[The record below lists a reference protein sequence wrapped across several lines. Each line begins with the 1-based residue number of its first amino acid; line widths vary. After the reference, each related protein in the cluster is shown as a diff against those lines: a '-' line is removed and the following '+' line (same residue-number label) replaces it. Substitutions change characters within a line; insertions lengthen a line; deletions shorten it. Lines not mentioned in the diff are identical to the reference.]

1 VEDMQF
7 VSFIASLVL
16 IVVISQQSTMGLPV
30 SEEPIEKE
38 CSEGLKLVEGECV
51 PVDRIRNSAGFKR
64 PVRGSRTRF
73 APKEESFVYTEKP
86 VVIKEEPALEKQG
99 ACREGWEHGKYGIC
113 QEMKQPKPTKLTR
126 EPKPVLEEDAEPKSA
141 LEDDRKPKPAL
152 EEDSEQKP
160 ALKEHRRPKPV
171 REEDAEPKPV
181 LKDDRRPKLALE
193 EDAEP
198 KPALKEDRRPK
209 PVREEEDEPKSDL
222 KENRRP
228 KPALE
233 EDAEPKSDLKENRR
247 PKPAREEDAEPKSDL
262 KENRRPK
269 PARDEDAEPKSDL
282 KEDRKSKPVVEEDA
296 EEKSDLK
303 EDRKPKPA
311 IEEDAEEKSDLK
323 EDRKSKPVLKE
334 DPEREENLSR
344 CPEGT
349 KHDERGSC
357 QEIEPSSTKKV
368 STDLKS
374 LLKKDGSCPDNYK
387 MVEGKCLYIK
397 PKTKTTLYPDG
408 TTADVGDLIRIRPKS
423 GNEGTNMFE
432 KVPLVDDNSCPE
444 GTEYSEYGIC
454 QRRIRP
460 SNSTPIIKA
469 HRRCPNGFEL
479 VNGKCTYKTP
489 TTQDEIRSSTVKTST
504 LSSTSEA
511 TTSTEEP
518 INNRKS
524 FEPLT
529 TSQSAIEISSP
540 QSVIEITTPESVI
553 VEVTTSQSVI
563 EMTTAKASSDE
574 LQSQTTS
581 RSL

>member
-1 VEDMQF
+1 M
-7 VSFIASLVL
+7 
-16 IVVISQQSTMGLPV
+16 
-30 SEEPIEKE
+30 EKE

-51 PVDRIRNSAGFKR
+51 PMDRIRNSVGFKR
-64 PVRGSRTRF
+64 PARGSRTGF
-73 APKEESFVYTEKP
+73 APKEESFVYTEEP
-86 VVIKEEPALEKQG
+86 VVIKEEPVLEKQG

-113 QEMKQPKPTKLTR
+113 QEMKRPKPTKLTR
-126 EPKPVLEEDAEPKSA
+126 EPKP
-141 LEDDRKPKPAL
+141 AL
-152 EEDSEQKP
+152 EEDPEQKP

-171 REEDAEPKPV
+171 REEDAESKPV
-181 LKDDRRPKLALE
+181 LQ
-193 EDAEP
+193 
-198 KPALKEDRRPK
+198 
-209 PVREEEDEPKSDL
+209 
-222 KENRRP
+222 ENRRP

-262 KENRRPK
+262 KEDRKSK
-269 PARDEDAEPKSDL
+269 PAVEEDAEPKSDL
-282 KEDRKSKPVVEEDA
+282 KEDRKSKPV
-296 EEKSDLK
+296 LK
-303 EDRKPKPA
+303 EDP
-311 IEEDAEEKSDLK
+311 E
-323 EDRKSKPVLKE
+323 SKPVLKE

-408 TTADVGDLIRIRPKS
+408 TTADVSDLIRIRPKS
-423 GNEGTNMFE
+423 GNEGTDMFE
-432 KVPLVDDNSCPE
+432 KVPILADNSCPE
-444 GTEYSEYGIC
+444 GTEYSEYGLC

-460 SNSTPIIKA
+460 SNSTPIMKA
-469 HRRCPNGFEL
+469 HGRCPNGFKL

-489 TTQDEIRSSTVKTST
+489 TTQDESRSSTAETST
-504 LSSTSEA
+504 LLSTSEA
-511 TTSTEEP
+511 TTRTEEP
-518 INNRKS
+518 VNNRKS

-529 TSQSAIEISSP
+529 TSQSVIEISSP
-540 QSVIEITTPESVI
+540 QSVIEMTTPQSVI
-553 VEVTTSQSVI
+553 VEMTTSQSVI

-581 RSL
+581 KSL